1 MKTLDYL
8 GLDAQATKVTVKE
21 LQQLLADLHVFYMN
35 MRGYHWYIEGKKF
48 FVLHE
53 KFEEFYDEVTKNL
66 DKVAERLLAI
76 GGQPYSTL
84 SEFVE
89 HSIIEEKVGDK
100 HLTQDE
106 MVKALVE
113 DFNTIGKSIDEG
125 ILLTDEKNDFVT
137 NDILIDI
144 REGIDL
150 HLWML
155 NAYLGEEATTN

>member
-1 MKTLDYL
+1 MANEEVKDFLNTVV
-8 GLDAQATKVTVKE
+8 ATNG
-21 LQQLLADLHVFYMN
+21 VFYI
-35 MRGYHWYIEGKKF
+35 RLHQFHWYVKGSHF
-48 FVLHE
+48 FTLHE